1 MDLPPPMSLSELENM
16 SLAQKNMNAII
27 QPTQEEKAGDVEM
40 DVSFIKYE
48 KEKNNQS

>member
-1 MDLPPPMSLSELENM
+1 MSLSELENM

-40 DVSFIKYE
+40 DVSLKTIRE
-48 KEKNNQS
+48 GTDQS